1 MKSLPETP
9 PNTSPRYHPD
19 ARADICLLLEGT
31 FPYVRGGVSTWV
43 RQMIEGMPHLRF
55 SIIYLGAEE
64 GSHDEPAYQLPDN
77 VVHLETHWLL
87 GEKAEPAPP
96 GSLLGR
102 ARLWLDKGRTSRRK
116 QQSFATN
123 NTLHTRLRE
132 VWQSGQQGD
141 AGAAKGGAAGA
152 LAADV
157 LPIPESR
164 STRILGSE
172 IARKF
177 TELLVGPDAIS
188 EHDLQQDRAAWETIR
203 EKYHDA
209 PPGLDFNHFFW
220 TVRSM
225 HSPLF
230 TLSKIVKHAPP
241 AAVYHSVSTGYAGF
255 LGAMLKS
262 STGKPFIIS
271 EHGIY
276 TKERELDLAQV
287 EWIPQE
293 LDPFKV
299 GLNDNLNY
307 LRSVWIR
314 FFASLGRMSYGA
326 ADEVFTLYDGNRQR
340 QLLDGADDSR
350 LSIIPNGVAVQ
361 RFSAVR
367 RAEHAPVPPVLA
379 LIGRVVPIKDIKN
392 FIRAM
397 RIVRARMP
405 EAEGWLFGPE
415 DEDEDYTRE
424 CKMLVESLSL
434 SHVVKFK
441 GFGKPEEIFPQVGLS
456 VLTSVSEGQPL
467 VVLEGFAAGIPAVT
481 TDVGSCSE
489 LIHGVDKQ
497 DRQIGSAGAVVPIS
511 DPAAFADAAI
521 GLLSDREAWASA
533 SRSAITRV
541 ETYYDEVD
549 MIARYQS
556 VYEARMQTPS
566 PESVVP
572 MPPRAA

>member
-1 MKSLPETP
+1 M
-9 PNTSPRYHPD
+9 NGSPRFDPQ
-19 ARADICLLLEGT
+19 AQADICLLLEGT

-55 SIIYLGAEE
+55 SIIYLGAEA
-64 GSHDEPAYQLPDN
+64 GSQGEPAYELPDN

-87 GEKAEPAPP
+87 GAAVEEDAPAGLLGKLRHWLVKSRKSRLKQQNFVENNELHSRLHDAWKARQKNAEPLDEPTSPDTP
-96 GSLLGR
+96 GVLQMPERSMKVLGI
-102 ARLWLDKGRTSRRK
+102 
-116 QQSFATN
+116 
-123 NTLHTRLRE
+123 E
-132 VWQSGQQGD
+132 V
-141 AGAAKGGAAGA
+141 
-152 LAADV
+152 
-157 LPIPESR
+157 
-164 STRILGSE
+164 
-172 IARKF
+172 ARKF
-177 TELLVGPDAIS
+177 TDLLLGPDAIT
-188 EHDLQQDRAAWETIR
+188 ERDLQEDRAAWETIR

-225 HSPLF
+225 HGPLF
-230 TLSKIVKHAPP
+230 TLSRIVAQAPP

-262 STGKPFIIS
+262 RTGKSFIIS

-314 FFASLGRMSYGA
+314 FFASLGRMAYGA

-361 RFSAVR
+361 KYSAVR
-367 RAEHAPVPPVLA
+367 RAENAAVPPVLA

-405 EAEGWLFGPE
+405 DAEGWLFGPE

-424 CKMLVESLSL
+424 CKMLVESLGL

-441 GFGKPEEIFPQVGLS
+441 GFGKPDEIFPQVGLS

-489 LIHGVDKQ
+489 LIYGGDEA
-497 DRQIGSAGAVVPIS
+497 DRQLGSAGAVVPIS

-521 GLLSDREAWASA
+521 ELLSDRDAWLRA
-533 SRSAITRV
+533 SRAAIARV

-549 MIARYQS
+549 MIARYQR
-556 VYEARMQTPS
+556 VYETQMKNSAS
-566 PESVVP
+566 DSVVP
-572 MPPRAA
+572 INSRAA

>member
-1 MKSLPETP
+1 M
-9 PNTSPRYHPD
+9 NDSPRFDPD

-64 GSHDEPAYQLPDN
+64 GSLGEPAYELPDN
-77 VVHLETHWLL
+77 VVHLETHF
-87 GEKAEPAPP
+87 
-96 GSLLGR
+96 LLGR
-102 ARLWLDKGRTSRRK
+102 AVDDTSATGISGKLRRWLGQSRASRLRK
-116 QQSFATN
+116 RQFSEN
-123 NTLHTRLRE
+123 SLLHTRLRDAWAGRQPTDEMTADETTAGKSAVLQMPERGVRTLGAE
-132 VWQSGQQGD
+132 V
-141 AGAAKGGAAGA
+141 
-152 LAADV
+152 V
-157 LPIPESR
+157 
-164 STRILGSE
+164 
-172 IARKF
+172 RKF
-177 TELLVGPDAIS
+177 TQLLLGPDAIT
-188 EHDLQQDRAAWETIR
+188 EQDLHQDRAAWETIR
-203 EKYHDA
+203 EKYNDA

-220 TVRSM
+220 TIRSM
-225 HSPLF
+225 HGPLF
-230 TLSKIVKHAPP
+230 TLSRIVAKAPP

-262 STGKPFIIS
+262 QTGKPFIIS

-326 ADEVFTLYDGNRQR
+326 ADEVFTLYDGNRRR
-340 QLLDGADDSR
+340 QLLDGADDTR

-361 RFSAVR
+361 KFSAVR
-367 RAEHAPVPPVLA
+367 RAEDAAIPPVLA

-397 RIVRARMP
+397 RIIRARMP
-405 EAEGWLFGPE
+405 DAEGWLFGPE

-424 CKMLVESLSL
+424 CRMLVESLGL
-434 SHVVKFK
+434 SHVVRFQ
-441 GFGKPEEIFPQVGLS
+441 GFGKPDEIFPQVGLS

-489 LIHGVDKQ
+489 LIYGVDEE
-497 DRQIGSAGAVVPIS
+497 DRQLGSAGAVVPIS

-521 GLLSDREAWASA
+521 ELLSDREAWRHA
-533 SRSAITRV
+533 SRAAIARV
-541 ETYYDEVD
+541 EAYYDEVD
-549 MIARYQS
+549 MIARYQR
-556 VYEARMQTPS
+556 VYETQMMKT
-566 PESVVP
+566 ETDCVVP
-572 MPPRAA
+572 LRSRAA